1 MPNDGATRRF
11 VWYCYRTE
19 IELDHAHLESEKHN
33 VIYAGLIIFKL
44 LKYFI
49 SGVIFKMT
57 SQGESQVPVLSLK

>member
-1 MPNDGATRRF
+1 MLLI
-11 VWYCYRTE
+11 V
-19 IELDHAHLESEKHN
+19 IEDARASLESEKHD

>member
-1 MPNDGATRRF
+1 MLLIVLEDAR
-11 VWYCYRTE
+11 
-19 IELDHAHLESEKHN
+19 ASLESEKHD
-33 VIYAGLIIFKL
+33 VIYAGLIIFEL